1 MDAALFTEVVVPTFA
16 TLFVIIDPLGL
27 MPIFLG
33 LTAGMTQSQRRVVAV
48 RSCTTAIAV
57 LAVFALFGD
66 NVLGFLGIGMP
77 AFRIAGGLMLFLI
90 AVEMLFEKR
99 TERRNKNTEEAHH
112 DGSGAGAADDVA
124 IFPLAIPLLA
134 GPGSIASI
142 ILLTSSHQ
150 GNYLA
155 QGAVI
160 GVMLGVMAISFVMF
174 VLAGRLEKLTGPT
187 FTKVVTRLFG
197 IILGALAVQFV
208 LSGLAGSGLMAQP

>member
-1 MDAALFTEVVVPTFA
+1 MDAVLFTNVVVPTFA

-33 LTAGMTQSQRRVVAV
+33 LTAGMSQSQRRAVAV
-48 RSCTTAIAV
+48 RSCTTAIVV

-66 NVLGFLGIGMP
+66 KLLGFLGISMP

-112 DGSGAGAADDVA
+112 EGAGTVTADDVA
-124 IFPLAIPLLA
+124 VFPLAIPLLA

-142 ILLTSSHQ
+142 ILLTSSHE

-155 QGAVI
+155 QGAVVA
-160 GVMLGVMAISFVMF
+160 VMLGVVAISFVLF
-174 VLAGRLEKLTGPT
+174 LLAGRLEKLTGPT
-187 FTKVVTRLFG
+187 FTKVITRLFG

-208 LSGLAGSGLMAQP
+208 LSGLAGSGLLTQA